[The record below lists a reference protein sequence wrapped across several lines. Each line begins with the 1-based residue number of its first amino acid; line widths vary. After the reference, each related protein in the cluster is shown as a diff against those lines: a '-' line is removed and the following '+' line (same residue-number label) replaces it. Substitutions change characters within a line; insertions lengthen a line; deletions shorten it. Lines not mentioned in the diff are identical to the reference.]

1 MKNNLNLYKD
11 IYRINMIRN
20 ISDIFKDFILH
31 NEDIK
36 PIIEQIQTE
45 STLDYEIWEF
55 NNS

>member
-1 MKNNLNLYKD
+1 
-11 IYRINMIRN
+11 MIRN